1 MMKTVKLIFGLSL
14 ALLYSAVIFAEPV
27 GILTMK
33 AGTLKLRR
41 NNIDTIY
48 TDPGVRIP
56 IENRDEVQTG
66 SGTRA
71 EIRMAAQGDLVELF
85 PNTFMMVDNVTS
97 EKTHLSM
104 LAGKGQFEI
113 KKTGKLTR
121 KKRGRFRLRTV
132 NAVIGVKGTKI
143 IVGVMNGRTDLMT
156 LSGIASLASRLTPD
170 LEIEVKPNQVSKI
183 PGNRQPFRPVTVTP
197 EVRQRIIESDSAESF
212 EQVPFA
218 DEPEKEDAGQKQ
230 RTKKGAEEADVEAG
244 QDVDTLIE
252 QVNDDVEQAQE
263 DIDDTQTNKHSIEFT
278 IVDE

>member
-1 MMKTVKLIFGLSL
+1 MKTVKLIFSLSL

-33 AGTLKLRR
+33 TGTLKLRR

-48 TDPGVRIP
+48 SDPGVRIP
-56 IENRDEVQTG
+56 VENRDEVQTG

-71 EIRMAAQGDLVELF
+71 KIQMASKGDLVELF

-97 EKTHLSM
+97 EETHLSM

-113 KKTGKLTR
+113 KKPGKLARRT
-121 KKRGRFRLRTV
+121 KARFRLRTV

-143 IVGVMNGRTDLMT
+143 VVGVMNRRTDMMT
-156 LSGIASLASRLTPD
+156 LSGIASIASRLTPD
-170 LEIEVKPNQVSKI
+170 IEIEVKSDQVSTI

-197 EVRQRIIESDSAESF
+197 EMRQRIIDSDSAESF
-212 EQVPFA
+212 EQVPFV
-218 DEPEKEDAGQKQ
+218 DEPKKSEAGQKQ
-230 RTKKGAEEADVEAG
+230 KNRTGADAEVGQTIEA
-244 QDVDTLIE
+244 LIE
-252 QVNDDVEQAQE
+252 QVNSYVEQAQE

-278 IVDE
+278 IIDQ